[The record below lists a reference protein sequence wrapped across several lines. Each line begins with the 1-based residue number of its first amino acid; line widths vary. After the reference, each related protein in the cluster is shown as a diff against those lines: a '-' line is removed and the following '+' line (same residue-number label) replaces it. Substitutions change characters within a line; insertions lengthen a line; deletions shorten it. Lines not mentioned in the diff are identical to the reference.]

1 MRCCR
6 RRVAKNAGPTGPWC
20 AQHPDRRASMNP
32 YRTSHRRATRLAIFS
47 AQLLP
52 LFAFLI
58 RAMAQTTAADSPSTV
73 PASSNPGGAIAIV
86 VVVVALLMVIGV
98 GVKLYDRKR
107 KREEKVM
114 SLQSQISD
122 ALLLDP
128 SLARLPI
135 TAFASGSPW
144 RRSRMVIAIRGP
156 VPTPELRAA
165 VMRLVERE
173 LSSRQPGARAEDR
186 LVIDPLMDKHVA

>member
-1 MRCCR
+1 MSPFWTSR
-6 RRVAKNAGPTGPWC
+6 RST
-20 AQHPDRRASMNP
+20 
-32 YRTSHRRATRLAIFS
+32 TRFADCIAPLLLLLAF
-47 AQLLP
+47 P
-52 LFAFLI
+52 I
-58 RAMAQTTAADSPSTV
+58 RAMAQTTGADSPGTA
-73 PASSNPGGAIAIV
+73 PASSNPGAAIAIV
-86 VVVVALLMVIGV
+86 VVVVVLLVVIGV
-98 GVKLYDRKR
+98 GIKLYDLKR
-107 KREEKVM
+107 KREEEVM
-114 SLQSQISD
+114 VLQSQISD

-173 LSSRQPGARAEDR
+173 LSNRQPGARAEDR